1 MRITELI
8 GRHHGEDIYVI
19 GSGGSLNYLDPDFF
33 ADKVTIGINKVAS
46 VWMPTTYSVTKYWEQ
61 ADRLVDEGH
70 VTVVSACQHGS
81 LSKYEAD
88 PDEHPDRYVF
98 RHVHNHGVKFRV
110 NLHWPGEPD
119 MLVVSWSTITSGMHL
134 AAVMGAANIIMVGA
148 DGGTLGESTNVDH
161 YYTPDIDQSRMV
173 QDFEDQTLIVKRE
186 LMDRYGVR
194 VYGLSPFINPNL
206 EGVPFVGRNRINC

>member
-1 MRITELI
+1 
-8 GRHHGEDIYVI
+8 
-19 GSGGSLNYLDPDFF
+19 
-33 ADKVTIGINKVAS
+33 
-46 VWMPTTYSVTKYWEQ
+46 
-61 ADRLVDEGH
+61 
-70 VTVVSACQHGS
+70 
-81 LSKYEAD
+81 
-88 PDEHPDRYVF
+88 
-98 RHVHNHGVKFRV
+98 
-110 NLHWPGEPD
+110 
-119 MLVVSWSTITSGMHL
+119 
-134 AAVMGAANIIMVGA
+134 VMGAANIIMVGA